1 MRTATLSPMIQRA
14 LRMSASIAILWI
26 ATSMLVAPVYA
37 RTTVSGD
44 IRTQTWT
51 KANSPYIVTAT
62 VTVPYPEMLTIE
74 PGVDV
79 LFDSPDAEFVA
90 YGLVHAI
97 GTQLDSI
104 RFLPNT
110 ANGVESWGGVRFK
123 GYPCGLDNC
132 LKIAD
137 DTMRFEYVRVSHV
150 VNVWGGFVVNYD
162 LVGPGL
168 HMRNCVI
175 SRNRGNEN
183 IGGIYLGGDFYFTS
197 VELIRCTIVHNSTP
211 GIGGGIYEAARAQ
224 RFDSCLVAFN
234 SAGEGGG
241 VVFFFGGNS
250 NNTIYGNTP
259 DNLDIEVATGVRNL
273 ILWGDSS
280 IQVTGNLI
288 YPTYSNI
295 QGGYPGEGNIDE
307 DPMFVDPEN
316 LDFRLRKDSP
326 CIDAGD
332 PDLTDPDGTHS
343 DMGAFYYHQE
353 TNDVASAERP
363 GRVTQISAVYPN
375 PFNPEATIRYELAHD
390 GPVTLTLYSVLGRR
404 VRRLVAGTG
413 SPGERTVVWDGRDE
427 AGRHCGSGV
436 YTVLLEHGNIRMSRR
451 LTLLR

>member
-1 MRTATLSPMIQRA
+1 MLRTATLSPLIQRA
-14 LRMSASIAILWI
+14 LRMSAFITILWI
-26 ATSMLVAPVYA
+26 AMCMLVAPVQA

-44 IRTQTWT
+44 ILTQTWT

-62 VTVPYPEMLTIE
+62 VTVPYPEILTIE

-79 LFDSPDAEFVA
+79 LFDSPDAEFRST
-90 YGLVHAI
+90 GIVHAV

-104 RFLPNT
+104 RFLPNAASGT
-110 ANGVESWGGVRFK
+110 ESWGGIRIY
-123 GYPCGLDNC
+123 GYPCSELDCIDLRDN
-132 LKIAD
+132 IA
-137 DTMRFEYVRVSHV
+137 RFEYVRVSHV
-150 VNVWGGFVVNYD
+150 VNTWGGFMFLSD
-162 LVGPGL
+162 RLGPGL
-168 HMRNCVI
+168 SMRNCII
-175 SRNRGNEN
+175 SRNHGLEELAGMY
-183 IGGIYLGGDFYFTS
+183 IGPNSPSYS
-197 VELIRCTIVHNSTP
+197 VSQCVFAYNSTP
-211 GIGGGIYEAARAQ
+211 GTGGGVGFGSVTGQFDSCIVAFNNAGQGGGI
-224 RFDSCLVAFN
+224 SW
-234 SAGEGGG
+234 GG
-241 VVFFFGGNS
+241 VIGMRDC
-250 NNTIYGNTP
+250 TLYGNTP
-259 DNLDIEVATGVRNL
+259 ENINL
-273 ILWGDSS
+273 ISSRSMRNIIVAGSTLSIGDDKQPT
-280 IQVTGNLI
+280 I
-288 YPTYSNI
+288 TYSNI

-332 PDLTDPDGTHS
+332 PDLTDADGTRS

-353 TNDVASAERP
+353 TNDVASADRP

-436 YTVLLEHGNIRMSRR
+436 YTVLLEHGNLRMSRR

>member
-1 MRTATLSPMIQRA
+1 MRTAIVSPLIQRA
-14 LRMSASIAILWI
+14 LRMSAFIATLWI
-26 ATSMLVAPVYA
+26 AMGMLVAPVHA

-44 IRTQTWT
+44 ILTQTWT

-62 VTVPYPEMLTIE
+62 VSVPYPEILTIE

-110 ANGVESWGGVRFK
+110 ANGVQSWGGVRLY
-123 GYPCGLDNC
+123 GYPCGIDHC
-132 LKIAD
+132 LKISD
-137 DTMRFEYVRVSHV
+137 ETMRFEYIRVSHV
-150 VNVWGGFVVNYD
+150 VNTWGGFVVKYGV
-162 LVGPGL
+162 VGPGL
-168 HMRNCVI
+168 SMRDCII
-175 SRNRGNEN
+175 SQNHGTEN
-183 IGGIYLGGDFYFTS
+183 IGGMYLGGDVYPTD
-197 VELIRCTIVHNSTP
+197 VTIVRCTIAYNTTP
-211 GIGGGIYEAARAQ
+211 GIGGGIYIAADVDQ
-224 RFDSCLVAFN
+224 FDSCVVAFN

-241 VVFFFGGNS
+241 VSFFFLRNT
-250 NNTIYGNTP
+250 NNTIYQNTP
-259 DNLDIEVATGVRNL
+259 DNLNLEAGHGIRNL

-280 IQVTGNLI
+280 IQVTGDPLGA
-288 YPTYSNI
+288 TYSNI
-295 QGGYPGEGNIDE
+295 QGGHPGEGNIDE

-332 PDLTDPDGTHS
+332 PDLTDADGTRS

-436 YTVLLEHGNIRMSRR
+436 YTVLLEHGNLRMSRR